1 MNRDIRLLTVTAIY
15 LAREDAPEQ
24 VSIFDMAEM
33 LSPEPKSGSKSGSNS
48 GSNSAQEEKIERTMD
63 AIRKKYGTKSIGYA
77 HSLGN
82 DLGLSRRGEE
92 ESEK

>member
-1 MNRDIRLLTVTAIY
+1 MN
-15 LAREDAPEQ
+15 
-24 VSIFDMAEM
+24 
-33 LSPEPKSGSKSGSNS
+33 SNS
-48 GSNSAQEEKIERTMD
+48 VQEEKIERTMD

>member
-1 MNRDIRLLTVTAIY
+1 MERDIRLLTVTAIY

-33 LSPEPKSGSKSGSNS
+33 LSPEPKSGSKS

-92 ESEK
+92 EPEK

>member
-1 MNRDIRLLTVTAIY
+1 MEREIRLLTVTAIY
-15 LAREDAPEQ
+15 LAKEDAPEQ

-33 LSPEPKSGSKSGSNS
+33 SSPEPKNNSNS
-48 GSNSAQEEKIERTMD
+48 VNSNSVQEEKIERTMD

>member
-1 MNRDIRLLTVTAIY
+1 MAK
-15 LAREDAPEQ
+15 EDAPEQ

-33 LSPEPKSGSKSGSNS
+33 VSPEPKNNSNS
-48 GSNSAQEEKIERTMD
+48 VNSNSVQEEKIERTMD

>member
-1 MNRDIRLLTVTAIY
+1 MERDIRLLTVTAIY
-15 LAREDAPEQ
+15 LAKEDTPEQ

-33 LSPEPKSGSKSGSNS
+33 LSPEPKNNSSSVNSNS
-48 GSNSAQEEKIERTMD
+48 VQEEKIERTMD
-63 AIRKKYGTKSIGYA
+63 AIRKKYGSKSIGYA